1 MARFRVGIDVGGTFT
16 DAVMINE
23 QNGEIKSTKVLT
35 TTEDQSQGVLA
46 ALKELRI
53 SPQDISLLV
62 HGFTVGINAVLTRS
76 GEKTGLLTTWG
87 HRDLLDIQ
95 RNNRGFEPRGIYN
108 PRFKRTHQ
116 ERPLVERRYRRQIQ
130 ERILYDGSER
140 WAIDENQVRRE
151 IEFLKKEG
159 IKSIA
164 VCFINA
170 YASQSH
176 EQRVKDIIQQV
187 FPTAYVSTS
196 SINPVAKEYE
206 RTCTVVLDAYIG
218 RQVNAYLDNLD
229 ALLKKAG
236 YEGEILIM
244 QLSGGARTLEKSK
257 QNPINTINSGP
268 VGGTLGT
275 QTYSRWTNSPNLLMM
290 DTGGTTTDFSIVRGH
305 DLMLTNIKE
314 VELRVPLMLP
324 MIDITSI
331 GAGGGSLIYR
341 DTAGVLRVGPQ
352 SAGARPGP
360 ACYNLGGTEPTL
372 SDAYVIMG
380 LLQPDYFLGGRMRL
394 YPELAEKTLA
404 PIATSMGL
412 ALQEAAQTA
421 FELYTVHT
429 SEVIRRITAYK
440 GIDTRDF
447 ALMAFGSAG
456 PMHACYTIRDLA
468 MQEAIIP
475 LHPGGFSAFGM
486 ISTDMRADNSEG
498 LMRRLDT
505 FTPEEF
511 DDHFKALEAIS
522 GEDLKKQGF
531 DPEEVTLERV
541 YYGMY
546 LGQTWEV
553 LTRIPLGPYD
563 AKTMKEINSNF
574 HKQHK
579 QKYGYEAPEIP
590 IMVASIQS
598 TAIGKIHMPDISQ
611 IKEGDT
617 QPPPDALLTKRDVFL
632 DRRVNNDVPFYSR
645 AKLLANNKI
654 KGPAVVVE
662 DLATTVVGNGF
673 TLLVDDMGS
682 LRIKY

>member
-229 ALLKKAG
+229 ALL
-236 YEGEILIM
+236 
-244 QLSGGARTLEKSK
+244 
-257 QNPINTINSGP
+257 
-268 VGGTLGT
+268 
-275 QTYSRWTNSPNLLMM
+275 
-290 DTGGTTTDFSIVRGH
+290 
-305 DLMLTNIKE
+305 
-314 VELRVPLMLP
+314 
-324 MIDITSI
+324 
-331 GAGGGSLIYR
+331 
-341 DTAGVLRVGPQ
+341 
-352 SAGARPGP
+352 
-360 ACYNLGGTEPTL
+360 
-372 SDAYVIMG
+372 
-380 LLQPDYFLGGRMRL
+380 
-394 YPELAEKTLA
+394 
-404 PIATSMGL
+404 
-412 ALQEAAQTA
+412 
-421 FELYTVHT
+421 
-429 SEVIRRITAYK
+429 RR
-440 GIDTRDF
+440 
-447 ALMAFGSAG
+447 
-456 PMHACYTIRDLA
+456 
-468 MQEAIIP
+468 QV
-475 LHPGGFSAFGM
+475 
-486 ISTDMRADNSEG
+486 MRA
-498 LMRRLDT
+498 R
-505 FTPEEF
+505 
-511 DDHFKALEAIS
+511 
-522 GEDLKKQGF
+522 
-531 DPEEVTLERV
+531 
-541 YYGMY
+541 Y
-546 LGQTWEV
+546 L
-553 LTRIPLGPYD
+553 
-563 AKTMKEINSNF
+563 
-574 HKQHK
+574 
-579 QKYGYEAPEIP
+579 
-590 IMVASIQS
+590 
-598 TAIGKIHMPDISQ
+598 
-611 IKEGDT
+611 
-617 QPPPDALLTKRDVFL
+617 
-632 DRRVNNDVPFYSR
+632 
-645 AKLLANNKI
+645 
-654 KGPAVVVE
+654 
-662 DLATTVVGNGF
+662 
-673 TLLVDDMGS
+673 
-682 LRIKY
+682 